1 MGIADDPPSAA
12 AATGR
17 KEKTKKT
24 ELEPPHPHD
33 SSVDKTESVSG

>member
-17 KEKTKKT
+17 KDKTKKT
-24 ELEPPHPHD
+24 ELEPHD
-33 SSVDKTESVSG
+33 SSVDKTENVSG